1 MQESNQDSQAQ
12 NPTPIDQEPQEERR
26 LTKKEKRALRRSE
39 KESER
44 SQQQTKKG
52 TKKIIFWVA
61 GILVA
66 GGGIYLLSQLPSKDS
81 SPGGGGPDLSRNM
94 TFEGGNHIGER
105 ESVLYQSNPP
115 TSGSHWFTPLRTGV
129 YEREKPDGAIIHSL
143 EHGKVW
149 VSYKPSVPEETKQA
163 LKGLL
168 KGDSQVILTP
178 RSANDT
184 DIALSAWTRLD
195 TFDLEEDGTLDEER
209 ILGFVRRYRNKGPE
223 AISGNQ
229 GTKTYDNY

>member
-26 LTKKEKRALRRSE
+26 LTKKEKRVLRRSE
-39 KESER
+39 KETVR

-61 GILVA
+61 GILVI

-81 SPGGGGPDLSRNM
+81 SPAAAGPDLSQSV
-94 TFEGGNHIGER
+94 TFEGANHVGEG
-105 ESVLYQSNPP
+105 ESILYQSNPP

-129 YEREKPDGAIIHSL
+129 YETEKPDGAIIHSL

-149 VSYKPSVPEETKQA
+149 VSYRPSIPEETKQA
-163 LKGLL
+163 LKELL

-178 RSANDT
+178 RSKNDT
-184 DIALSAWTRLD
+184 DIGLSVGASHADFAQTQRSSRFPASAD
-195 TFDLEEDGTLDEER
+195 AQQKR
-209 ILGFVRRYRNKGPE
+209 K
-223 AISGNQ
+223 
-229 GTKTYDNY
+229 